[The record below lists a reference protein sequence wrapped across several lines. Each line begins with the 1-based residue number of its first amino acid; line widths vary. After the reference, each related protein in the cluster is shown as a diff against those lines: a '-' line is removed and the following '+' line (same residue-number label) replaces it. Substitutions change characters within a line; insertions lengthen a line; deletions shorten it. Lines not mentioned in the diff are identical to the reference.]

1 MNDELHDYFGEPV
14 AATYDAGVAEMF
26 SPEILEAEVAF
37 LASQA
42 NGGEI
47 HEPGMPAGRILE
59 LGIGTGR
66 IALPLIERG
75 IDVAGIDL
83 STAMVQRLKEKPG
96 GADIEVAIGDFATT
110 RVGGEFGLVVLV
122 FNTIMNLT
130 TQDAQVACFR
140 NAAAHLELGGRF
152 VIDVLVPGLH
162 SLPPGETIRPFDVT
176 AEHLGFDEYTDLA
189 NQQQSSHHYWI
200 DGDKVRVNVVPFR
213 FVWPSELDLMA
224 QLAGMRLVERYED
237 WDRSPF
243 TSESTRNI
251 SVWEKVV

>member
-1 MNDELHDYFGEPV
+1 MTDQLPDYFDEPI
-14 AATYDAGVAEMF
+14 AATYDAGVAQRF
-26 SPEILEAEVAF
+26 SPEELEAEVSF
-37 LASQA
+37 LADQA
-42 NGGEI
+42 AEATMGAVGSPGGR
-47 HEPGMPAGRILE
+47 MLE

-66 IALPLIERG
+66 IALPLKERG
-75 IDVAGIDL
+75 IEVAGIDL
-83 STAMVQRLKEKPG
+83 STAMVERLREKPG
-96 GADIEVAIGDFATT
+96 GDDIDVVIGDFATT
-110 RVGGEFGLVVLV
+110 RVDGEFSLVVLV

-130 TQDAQVACFR
+130 TQDAQVACVR
-140 NAAAHLELGGRF
+140 NAAAHLEIGGRF

-162 SLPPGETIRPFDVT
+162 SLPPGETIRPFEVT

-224 QLAGMRLVERYED
+224 QLAGMRLVERFED
-237 WDRSPF
+237 WNRSAF